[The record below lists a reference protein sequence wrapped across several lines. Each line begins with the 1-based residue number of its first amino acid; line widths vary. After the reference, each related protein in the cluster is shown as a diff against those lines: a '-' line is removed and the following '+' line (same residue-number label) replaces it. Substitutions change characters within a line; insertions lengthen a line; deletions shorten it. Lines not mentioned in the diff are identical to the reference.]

1 MPSASGNSADAGAAL
16 DDELEARIRSG
27 RALKESMG
35 NFRVTGWD
43 AATRTASA
51 AFTVRREYCHTSGT
65 IAQGGFI
72 TAWLDAA
79 MAHAVVHDTDHGY
92 NVASLEIKVSFLERV
107 GPGEGT
113 VSGRVVRRGKRV
125 AFLEGELFNPEGR
138 LAARATSTG
147 MLVPLK

>member
-1 MPSASGNSADAGAAL
+1 M
-16 DDELEARIRSG
+16 DDDLEERIRSG

-35 NFRVTGWD
+35 GFHVTGWD
-43 AATRTASA
+43 PATRTLSA
-51 AFTVRREYCHTSGT
+51 AFNVRREYCHTNGS

-79 MAHAVVHDTDHGY
+79 MAHAVLHETGEAF

-113 VSGRVVRRGKRV
+113 VKGRVVRLGKKI
-125 AFLEGELFNPEGR
+125 AFLEGDLYNPEGR
-138 LAARATSTG
+138 LAAQATSTG
-147 MLVPLK
+147 MLVPYQRS